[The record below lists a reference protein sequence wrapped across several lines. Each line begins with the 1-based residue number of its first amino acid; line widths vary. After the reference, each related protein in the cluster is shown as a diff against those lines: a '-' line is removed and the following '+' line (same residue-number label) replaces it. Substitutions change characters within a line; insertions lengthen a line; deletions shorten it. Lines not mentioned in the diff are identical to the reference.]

1 MQQFSARLILLF
13 CFLAL
18 SLAACTSL
26 KRFAYEGYKRDSWQQ
41 PVKVIESLEIA
52 EGSQVADVGAG
63 GGYFTFKFA
72 EAVGDSG
79 TVYAVDI
86 DEGLLEYIAET
97 AKEKQLGN
105 IKTVLA
111 TSETT
116 ELPGLP
122 QGEIDLVFVCNTY
135 HHLEERIAY
144 FKNIQQFLQ
153 PTGRVAIID
162 FQKGWI
168 KSIGHGAETQTVVE
182 EMRQAG
188 YQLQQEFD
196 FLEKQNFLLFVRA
209 EMP

>member
-13 CFLAL
+13 CFLAV

-26 KRFAYEGYKRDSWQQ
+26 KRFAYEGYKRDGWQQ
-41 PVKVIESLEIA
+41 PLKVIESLEIT

-72 EAVGDSG
+72 EAVGETG

-97 AKEKQLGN
+97 AKEKQLAN

-111 TSETT
+111 TSET
-116 ELPGLP
+116 PKLP

-135 HHLEERIAY
+135 HHLDERIAY
-144 FKNIQQFLQ
+144 FKNIHQFLQ

-168 KSIGHGAETQTVVE
+168 NSIGHGTETQTVVE
-182 EMRQAG
+182 EMQQAG
-188 YQLQQEFD
+188 FQLQQKFD